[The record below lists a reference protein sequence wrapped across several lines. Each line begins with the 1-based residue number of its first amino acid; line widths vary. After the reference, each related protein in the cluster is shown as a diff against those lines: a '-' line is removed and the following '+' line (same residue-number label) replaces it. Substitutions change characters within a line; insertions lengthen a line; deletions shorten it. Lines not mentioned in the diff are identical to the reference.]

1 MGAGAGG
8 AAATATASGPGAL
21 VNVDSTGSIVGVFV
35 AVGWTVVDD
44 SFDSLP
50 LMSASAVK
58 TLSAAVETKLS

>member
-1 MGAGAGG
+1 MSVQAQDITRPVHRVPARI
-8 AAATATASGPGAL
+8 AFAL
-21 VNVDSTGSIVGVFV
+21 AGVFV

-58 TLSAAVETKLS
+58 TVSAAVETKLS